1 MHAIERVTV
10 TDCEIIN
17 RGNVDANPGEITHL
31 LAEWRAGTPGA
42 LEALTPLIYDELKM
56 MAAAYM
62 RREPSSHTLQPTALV
77 HEAYLRL
84 AGNDGTAWDNRA
96 HFYGIAAR
104 LMRQVLVDHARKHL
118 TKKRGDGLRPVL
130 LTEAVASASSN
141 AAEFI
146 AVNTALDELLK
157 LDERKARAVELRY
170 FGGLNIEE
178 TAAALQVS
186 TMTIQ
191 RDLRFA
197 EAWMLGQLGGQQ
209 S

>member
-1 MHAIERVTV
+1 M
-10 TDCEIIN
+10 
-17 RGNVDANPGEITHL
+17 DADPGEITHL
-31 LAEWRAGTPGA
+31 LAEWRAGSPGA
-42 LEALTPLIYDELKM
+42 LEALTPLIYGELKTI
-56 MAAAYM
+56 AAACM
-62 RREPSSHTLQPTALV
+62 RREPTNHTLQPTALV

-84 AGNDGTAWDNRA
+84 AGNGGTGWDNRS

-104 LMRQVLVDHARKHL
+104 LIRQVLVDHARKHL
-118 TKKRGDGLRPVL
+118 TKKRGDGGRPVL
-130 LTEAVASASSN
+130 LTEAVASVSSN

-170 FGGLNIEE
+170 FGGLSVEE

-186 TMTIQ
+186 AMTIQ

-197 EAWMLGQLGGQQ
+197 EAWMLGELGGQQ